1 MISNTMR
8 PLAVWLFVVISCSA
22 QEAVFP
28 AADPHCPKYP
38 ESLRTRWNAAQQRQ
52 LAARDWRKA
61 ARPLPA
67 AAINLPR
74 NNFIDEILFA
84 RMSADGVTPAPPT
97 TDYEFVR
104 RAHI

>member
-8 PLAVWLFVVISCSA
+8 PLSAWLLLTVAISCSA

-28 AADPHCPKYP
+28 PADPHCPKYP
-38 ESLRTRWNAAQQRQ
+38 ESLRTRWSAALQRQ
-52 LAARDWRKA
+52 RTARDWRKG

-67 AAINLPR
+67 AATNLPR

-84 RMSADGVTPAPPT
+84 QMSKDGFTPAPPT
-97 TDYEFVR
+97 TDYEFL
-104 RAHI
+104 